1 MSPMV
6 APKHWFKP
14 TERVGTT
21 QIGKKLVLILKIV
34 ISFGLIL
41 ALGWRFREDIPS
53 LATVDRQAL
62 IEAIALLL
70 LQPGLISI
78 RWWLLLRQYNSR
90 STLVSLAGITWFAVF
105 ANQFLPAGVG
115 GDAVRIYYARQLG
128 DRLGA
133 ATASVMMDRI
143 LALVALVL
151 MVVALAPFLPTLIDR
166 RLIVALGTLC
176 AICVVVLVA
185 IYVFV
190 SRSRQ
195 APVGSPII
203 QRLLSLTHYVL
214 RTFSFPVQSLLAVS
228 ISIAVHVL
236 SFSAFMLIA
245 RSLGIDV
252 GAGPLM
258 AVTALLTF
266 IQIMPISI
274 GGWGVREVAA
284 VSLLGMLGVE
294 PGSALLASLLTG
306 FAYAAA
312 SLPGVAI
319 WPFVKVRRGQPLS
332 DEVDATVR

>member
-1 MSPMV
+1 MV
-6 APKHWFKP
+6 ARKLWRKP
-14 TERVGTT
+14 AELVGARRVG
-21 QIGKKLVLILKIV
+21 KKVVLLLKVAISLGLV
-34 ISFGLIL
+34 L
-41 ALGWRFREDIPS
+41 ALGWRFRGDIPS
-53 LATVDRQAL
+53 LATVDRQVL
-62 IEAIALLL
+62 IGAIALLL
-70 LQPGLISI
+70 LQPGLIGI
-78 RWWLLLRQYNSR
+78 RWWLLLRQYNSH

-151 MVVALAPFLPTLIDR
+151 MVVALAPFLPAVIDR
-166 RLIVALGTLC
+166 RLIFALGALC
-176 AICVVVLVA
+176 AACVAVLVA
-185 IYVFV
+185 IYIFV
-190 SRSRQ
+190 SRSKH
-195 APVGSPII
+195 APLSSPLA

-214 RTFSFPVQSLLAVS
+214 RTFSFPVQSLVALS
-228 ISIAVHVL
+228 ISVAVHIL
-236 SFSAFMLIA
+236 SFSAFMMIA

-252 GAGPLM
+252 SAGPLM

-284 VSLLGMLGVE
+284 VSLLGMLGVD

-306 FAYAAA
+306 LSYAAA

-319 WPFVKVRRGQPLS
+319 WPFVKVRSSQSLS
-332 DEVDATVR
+332 DDADAAAR